1 MTKSKKKE
9 DKKSSSKKSKSP
21 QVKKIWDGER
31 FQTIKI

>member
-1 MTKSKKKE
+1 MTNSKKKE

-21 QVKKIWDGER
+21 QLKKIWDGER

>member
-1 MTKSKKKE
+1 MTKNKKKE

-21 QVKKIWDGER
+21 QIKKIWDGEI

>member
-1 MTKSKKKE
+1 MTKSKKSE

-21 QVKKIWDGER
+21 KLKKIWDGER